1 MSFHFYRVD
10 SLADEERLLRDKLSM
25 EKQIR
30 KHREKNRRSKS
41 EKSREYSTIFE
52 PVTKSLDDLKDI
64 HKAATSTVITTPS
77 QSQSSDLMKENNLID
92 ESIDDLGL
100 PPPLVPDGK
109 PSSLYLRALD
119 SIPIKSLDDGV
130 FGLNI
135 HTQSIGNN
143 KFTVN
148 DNTLIVENKEDGS
161 IKTFQI
167 NDYLLWKLLLVKR
180 PNDVEFNFKNGKGK
194 NVLNEYLNIVK
205 SLNLIHD
212 AKDRGV
218 SYRTRA
224 KFKLL
229 PKAMKTTIGS
239 GFLFSIRPPPFKR
252 TKRLF
257 HPSTVV
263 IPSDKKGLLRAL
275 LQAVTELRAGNTSM
289 QNVVVPLAQEAKRKK
304 ILPVNLLTSD
314 EMTWVFV

>member
-1 MSFHFYRVD
+1 MSFHLYRID
-10 SLADEERLLRDKLSM
+10 SLADEKCLLTKKLNR

-30 KHREKNRRSKS
+30 KHREKNRRLKS
-41 EKSREYSTIFE
+41 AKSHEYSTIFE

-64 HKAATSTVITTPS
+64 HKTAAAVPL
-77 QSQSSDLMKENNLID
+77 QSDDLMKKDNLID
-92 ESIDDLGL
+92 ETIRDS
-100 PPPLVPDGK
+100 PPLVFDGK
-109 PSSLYLRALD
+109 PGALYLQALD

-143 KFTVN
+143 SFYV
-148 DNTLIVENKEDGS
+148 DNNSLIVENKDDGT
-161 IKTFQI
+161 IQTFDI
-167 NDYLLWKLLLVKR
+167 NDFVLWQLLLVKR
-180 PNDVEFNFKNGKGK
+180 PHDVGLNFKNGKRK
-194 NVLNEYLNIVK
+194 DVLKQYLDIVK

-212 AKDRGV
+212 ANKRGV
-218 SYRTRA
+218 PYRTRA
-224 KFKLL
+224 KFKLF
-229 PKAMKTTIGS
+229 PKSMKTSFGS
-239 GFLFSIRPPPFKR
+239 GFLFSIRPPPFE
-252 TKRLF
+252 KRLF

-304 ILPVNLLTSD
+304 ILPANLLTSD
-314 EMTWVFV
+314 EMTWVFA

>member
-10 SLADEERLLRDKLSM
+10 SLADEERLLRDKLAM

-167 NDYLLWKLLLVKR
+167 KDYLLWKLLLVKR

-257 HPSTVV
+257 HPSTLV

-304 ILPVNLLTSD
+304 ILPANLLTPD
-314 EMTWVFV
+314 ETTWIFA

>member
-1 MSFHFYRVD
+1 MSFHLYRID
-10 SLADEERLLRDKLSM
+10 SLADEKRLLTKKLNR

-30 KHREKNRRSKS
+30 KHREKNRRLKS
-41 EKSREYSTIFE
+41 AKSHEYSTIFE

-64 HKAATSTVITTPS
+64 HKTAAAAAVPS
-77 QSQSSDLMKENNLID
+77 QSDDLMKKDNLFD
-92 ESIDDLGL
+92 ETIRDS
-100 PPPLVPDGK
+100 PPLVSDEK
-109 PSSLYLRALD
+109 PGALYLQALD

-143 KFTVN
+143 SFYV
-148 DNTLIVENKEDGS
+148 DNNSLIVENKDDGT
-161 IKTFQI
+161 IQTFDI
-167 NDYLLWKLLLVKR
+167 NDFVLWQLLLVKR
-180 PNDVEFNFKNGKGK
+180 PHEVGLNFKNGKRK
-194 NVLNEYLNIVK
+194 DVLKQYLDIVK

-212 AKDRGV
+212 ATNRGV
-218 SYRTRA
+218 PYRSRA
-224 KFKLL
+224 KFKLFS
-229 PKAMKTTIGS
+229 KSMKTSFGS
-239 GFLFSIRPPPFKR
+239 GFLFSTRPPPR
-252 TKRLF
+252 EKRLF

-304 ILPVNLLTSD
+304 ILPANLLTRD
-314 EMTWVFV
+314 EMTWVFA